1 MTYSPAPDSVFTL
14 LSESQLS
21 PDILRAILLAK
32 EWRLHRVL
40 RIDTPQG
47 EIIVKGQRPARG
59 PSRYKILNLIA
70 GTLRTPFLKAA
81 PAWGG
86 ARAQQIEVSRLRTLA
101 ALGFPVPAVLHVDD
115 EFFVMSSLGED
126 NLAHIILSQPEIA
139 YEAWQRGGA
148 LLMDIH
154 KQGQYL
160 SQAFARNF
168 VLHDGKLGLID
179 FEDDPLEVM
188 SLAEAQVRD
197 WLAYL
202 HSTVWLLAAHH
213 ESMPSQVG
221 NWLSQE
227 SDEVQKLM
235 QQAANRLSWMRRL
248 SSNRRRWG
256 RDTVSIQAVGALL
269 HRWSSQRPKQ
279 T

>member
-1 MTYSPAPDSVFTL
+1 MTTPLIPDPFLAVP
-14 LSESQLS
+14 SESHLS

-47 EIIVKGQRPARG
+47 EIIIKGQRPARG
-59 PSRYKILNLIA
+59 SSRYQMLNLIA
-70 GTLRTPFLKAA
+70 GTLRAPFLKAA

-86 ARAQQIEVSRLRTLA
+86 ARAQQIEVTRLKTLA
-101 ALGFPVPAVLHVDD
+101 ALGFPVPAVLHVDK
-115 EFFVMSSLGED
+115 EFFVMSSLGEGD
-126 NLAHIILSQPEIA
+126 LAHTILTQPEHA

-148 LLMDIH
+148 LLVDVH
-154 KQGQYL
+154 RQNQYL

-168 VLHDGKLGLID
+168 ILHDGKLGLID

-188 SLAEAQVRD
+188 SLPEAQVRD

-202 HSTVWLLAAHH
+202 HSTVWLLAAHRGN
-213 ESMPSQVG
+213 MPAQLDK
-221 NWLSQE
+221 WLSQE
-227 SDEVQKLM
+227 SEEVQATM

-248 SSNRRRWG
+248 SSNRKRWG
-256 RDTVSIQAVGALL
+256 RDTASIQAVGSLL
-269 HRWSSQRPKQ
+269 YQWSLQRKNHP
-279 T
+279 